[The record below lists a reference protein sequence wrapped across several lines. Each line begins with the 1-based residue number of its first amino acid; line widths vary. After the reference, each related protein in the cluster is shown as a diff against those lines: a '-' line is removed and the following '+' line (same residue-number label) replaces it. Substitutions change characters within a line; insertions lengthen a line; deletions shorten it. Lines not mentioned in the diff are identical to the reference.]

1 MTSMVRK
8 QIYITSELEAELK
21 RLSQTTGES
30 EAEIVRKALISFLQ
44 GSSSTP
50 SRLRAWQDELKF
62 MQSLMNKDY
71 VPATRTWTREELY
84 DRDDHTVP
92 R

>member
-1 MTSMVRK
+1 MVRK

-21 RLSQTTGES
+21 RLSQVTGES
-30 EAEIVRKALISFLQ
+30 EAELVRQALVSFLRD
-44 GSSSTP
+44 SSSTP
-50 SRLRAWQDELKF
+50 SRLQAWQDELQF
-62 MQSLMNKDY
+62 MQSLVNKDS

-84 DRDDHTVP
+84 DHDDDNVP